1 MTDMIERVARALADG
16 DWDDI
21 PDNKS
26 HWVEQRGEFGGRY
39 RAVSEPFKGDY
50 LDQARAAI
58 EAMPIRELVDLV
70 QTLIDND
77 PSEPISDA
85 GHTVLDGWRARAKVV
100 LARHDRR

>member
-1 MTDMIERVARALADG
+1 MFTNEDIERVARVLRETLWTHG
-16 DWDDI
+16 CQLSKEI
-21 PDNKS
+21 N
-26 HWVEQRGEFGGRY
+26 EE
-39 RAVSEPFKGDY
+39 
-50 LDQARAAI
+50 LARAAI

>member
-1 MTDMIERVARALADG
+1 MTDDMIERVARAIAG
-16 DWDDI
+16 EDWDDI

-58 EAMPIRELVDLV
+58 EAMREPTDEMFATAAHYIGGADRVRKIWG
-70 QTLIDND
+70 TIIDAALQKA
-77 PSEPISDA
+77 PQS
-85 GHTVLDGWRARAKVV
+85 R
-100 LARHDRR
+100 

>member
-1 MTDMIERVARALADG
+1 MMTDGMIERVAHVLRETLWTHGCQLSKEINEELA
-16 DWDDI
+16 
-21 PDNKS
+21 
-26 HWVEQRGEFGGRY
+26 
-39 RAVSEPFKGDY
+39 RAV
-50 LDQARAAI
+50 I

-100 LARHDRR
+100 LARHDR